1 MCRVVVSAVVLPT
14 TPGLKS
20 FIASKS
26 ISGFQENPGR
36 LRLLGVFFVAGRSDF
51 LGLRIVDAKIV
62 PGVMSLGICTELER
76 R

>member
-1 MCRVVVSAVVLPT
+1 VGLPT

-20 FIASKS
+20 FTASKS

-36 LRLLGVFFVAGRSDF
+36 LRLPRVFFVAGRSDF
-51 LGLRIVDAKIV
+51 LGFRIVGENIV
-62 PGVMSLGICTELER
+62 PGFMSLGICTELER